1 MSQPKIRGI
10 DMSSIKSISTVEVE
24 PDWTTRYEVD
34 FAVAGAASSWDAHAA
49 GNGASRNI
57 EGVTFEVRDVGN
69 ASQIL
74 LDSDGLK
81 ITPTGGEMNWDGTTN
96 LTGPRIYCRMSSS
109 SALGVYNDIGFGQAI
124 AVQCVVESSQDVAAN
139 FDGYGIALLDTTDAA
154 PTILADR
161 YYSSA
166 GGAANRLVNLQ
177 GASYEDRVA
186 GSQMKFYEIVYA
198 NGAIYCNAST
208 SNELLAPMTA
218 TGFRGAGSTLTDA
231 NVDPTSNPLDP
242 RNSILFIYGF
252 RDGSSTTS
260 FTPTFKKFRV
270 LTMGE
275 PGSI

>member
-1 MSQPKIRGI
+1 MSN
-10 DMSSIKSISTVEVE
+10 IKSISTVDVE
-24 PDWTTRYEVD
+24 PAWTTRYEVD
-34 FAVAGAASSWDAHAA
+34 FTVAGAASSWDAKAA
-49 GNGASRNI
+49 GNTATASI
-57 EGVTFEVRDVGN
+57 GGVDWEVRDVGN

-96 LTGPRIYCRMSSS
+96 LTGPRIFCKMSSS
-109 SALGVYNDIGFGQAI
+109 TISALYNDIGFGQAI

-154 PTILADR
+154 PSILADR
-161 YYSSA
+161 YYNSA

-198 NGAIYCNAST
+198 NGAMYANAST
-208 SNELLAPMTA
+208 TSELLAPMTA

-231 NVDPTSNPLDP
+231 NVDPTSNALDP
-242 RNSILFIYGF
+242 RNAIVFLYGF

-260 FTPTFKKFRV
+260 FTPTFKKFRI
-270 LTMGE
+270 LTMGD

>member
-1 MSQPKIRGI
+1 MAQPKIRGI
-10 DMSSIKSISTVEVE
+10 DMSSIKSISTIDVE
-24 PDWTTRYEVD
+24 PAWTTRYEVD
-34 FAVAGAASSWDAHAA
+34 FVKEGTALSWDAKDA
-49 GNGASRNI
+49 GDTAKRTLNG
-57 EGVTFEVRDVGN
+57 VQWEVRSVAN
-69 ASQIL
+69 ASVIL

-96 LTGPRIYCRMSSS
+96 LTGPRVFCRMSGTVSQVPIYPS
-109 SALGVYNDIGFGQAI
+109 IGFGQAI

-139 FDGYGIALLDTTDAA
+139 FDGYGISLLDVSDAA
-154 PTILADR
+154 PSILADR

-166 GGAANRLVNLQ
+166 ATNRLLSLQ
-177 GASYEDRVA
+177 GASYEDKVA

-198 NGAIYCNAST
+198 NGAMYANAST
-208 SNELLAPMTA
+208 SSELLAPMTA
-218 TGFRGAGSTLTDA
+218 TGFRGAGSSLTDA

-242 RNSILFIYGF
+242 RNAIVFLYGF
-252 RDGSSTTS
+252 RDGSSSTS

>member
-1 MSQPKIRGI
+1 MSN
-10 DMSSIKSISTVEVE
+10 IKSISTVDVE
-24 PDWTTRYEVD
+24 PAWTTRYEVD
-34 FAVAGAASSWDAHAA
+34 FTVAGAASSWDAKAA
-49 GNGASRNI
+49 GNTATASI
-57 EGVTFEVRDVGN
+57 GGVDWEVRDVGN

-96 LTGPRIYCRMSSS
+96 LTGPRIFCRMSSS
-109 SALGVYNDIGFGQAI
+109 TISALYNDIGFGQAI

-139 FDGYGIALLDTTDAA
+139 FDGYGISLLDPTDAA
-154 PTILADR
+154 PTVLADR
-161 YYSSA
+161 YYST
-166 GGAANRLVNLQ
+166 AASNRLVNLQ

-186 GSQMKFYEIVYA
+186 GSQMKFYEIVYT

-208 SNELLAPMTA
+208 DNELLAPMTA

-231 NVDPTSNPLDP
+231 NVDPTSNALDP
-242 RNSILFIYGF
+242 RNTIFFLYGF

-270 LTMGE
+270 LTMGD